1 MKNQIKTLAT
11 LGVLGA
17 SCAWL
22 LRSRAAKWQRE
33 SDAMIERLNAAAT
46 NISPNETLSFSD
58 FDDLPAPVAAYFR
71 FALQDGQKQIRTA
84 TIRHEGQF
92 SLNKKW
98 VPFASTQ
105 HFSAHP
111 AGFVWDAKLKMNRF
125 LNVRVRDSFWNG
137 RGAMKVKL
145 LALFSVMDA
154 HDDAALDAGSLMRY
168 LAEAAWL
175 PTALLPSENLKWAT
189 IDDRRAL
196 ATLSDGATTVAL
208 EFTFNE
214 RGEISEFF
222 APARVYSTKGELK
235 SFPWRGR
242 LWNYQERNG
251 VMIPLEGEVSWQMPQ
266 GNEPYNRGKIVDVE
280 YD

>member
-1 MKNQIKTLAT
+1 MKNKIKTLA
-11 LGVLGA
+11 VLVGIGA

-33 SDAMIERLNAAAT
+33 TDAMIEAVKHAALA
-46 NISPNETLSFSD
+46 NGETVSFRD
-58 FDDLPAPVAAYFR
+58 FETLPAPVAAYFR
-71 FALQDGQKQIRTA
+71 FALQDGQPRIRAA
-84 TIRHEGQF
+84 TIRHQGQF
-92 SLNKKW
+92 AINKKW
-98 VPFASTQ
+98 VPFVSVQ
-105 HFSAHP
+105 HFSARP
-111 AGFVWDAKLKMNRF
+111 AAFVWDAKMKMNA
-125 LNVRVRDSFWNG
+125 LINVRVRDSFWNG

-175 PTALLPSENLKWAT
+175 PTALLPSQNLKWT
-189 IDDRRAL
+189 PIDEHKSL

-222 APARVYSTKGELK
+222 APARVYSTKGESK

-266 GNEPYNRGKIVDVE
+266 GNEPYYRGKIVDVE